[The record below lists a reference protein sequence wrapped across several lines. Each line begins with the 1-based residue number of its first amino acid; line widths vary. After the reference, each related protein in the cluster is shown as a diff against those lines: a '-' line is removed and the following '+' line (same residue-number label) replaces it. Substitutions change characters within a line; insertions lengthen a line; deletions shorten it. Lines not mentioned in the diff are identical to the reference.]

1 MTAALKVV
9 VPVEVI
15 ANAPSAPLV
24 APPIMPLKPIAPEPD
39 VIVKPLPADAVL
51 PTLAALLS
59 VLANETVPLP
69 ELAVVFKVMLAAKVA
84 ASP

>member
-1 MTAALKVV
+1 M
-9 VPVEVI
+9 PVDVTT
-15 ANAPSAPLV
+15 NAPSAPLV
-24 APPIMPLKPIAPEPD
+24 APPIIPVKPIAPEPE

-51 PTLAALLS
+51 PTLAVLLS